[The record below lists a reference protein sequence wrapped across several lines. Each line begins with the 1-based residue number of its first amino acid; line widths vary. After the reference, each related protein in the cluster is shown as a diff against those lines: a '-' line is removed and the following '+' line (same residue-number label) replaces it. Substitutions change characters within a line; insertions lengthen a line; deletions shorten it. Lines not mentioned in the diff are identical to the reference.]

1 MHTKCPDLYFICF
14 GLFAIAKQKYYNISM
29 DIIELINKKKQGKKI
44 SKQEW
49 DFFVKGVC
57 DGKIKD
63 YQTTSFLMAICLKSI
78 DFDETAHL
86 TMAMAKSGQMLNLSD
101 IGRCVDKH
109 STGGVSD
116 TTTLVVVPTLAS
128 LGVKV
133 AKMSGRSLGW
143 TGGTADKMEVFD
155 GYKTDIDTKQ
165 FKNLIRQNGA
175 SIVSQSKDFALADKI
190 IYKLRSDSGTT
201 DNIGLIASSIMSKK
215 IACGAKIILLDV
227 KYGSGAFMKTFKDA
241 KQLAQTMVQIG
252 RRAGVKVCAVIS
264 SMQQPLTNYI
274 GNNLEVYSA
283 LEVLDGKQN
292 DLFDLSTFL
301 CAKALVLDGVCKN
314 FEQASQMAKDAIKS
328 GKSKQKLR
336 QIVMAQGGDVSKIDN
351 PNLLLP
357 KNNMFVVTAQKDGY
371 VAKIDTAK
379 LGYLAHD
386 LQKVDGEVVRQD
398 DTGIILSKRLGDEVK
413 AGEPLMRVFYNKLDN
428 LDEIKAELLKTYTI
442 GKKVN
447 LPKLIDKVVE

>member
-1 MHTKCPDLYFICF
+1 
-14 GLFAIAKQKYYNISM
+14 M

-49 DFFVKGVC
+49 DFFVRGIC

-63 YQTTSFLMAICLKSI
+63 YQTTSFLMAICLKGI

-101 IGRCVDKH
+101 IGMCVDKH

-155 GYKTDIDTKQ
+155 GYKTDIDTQQ
-165 FKNLIRQNGA
+165 FKNLIKQNGA

-227 KYGSGAFMKTFKDA
+227 KYGSGAFMKTLKDS

-252 RRAGVKVCAVIS
+252 SRAGVKVCAVIS

-283 LEVLDGKQN
+283 LDVLGGKQN

-301 CAKALVLDGVCKN
+301 CAKALVLDGACKS
-314 FEQASQMAKDAIKS
+314 FEQARQIAKDAIIS

-357 KNNMFVVTAQKDGY
+357 KNNVFVVTAQKDGY
-371 VAKIDTAK
+371 VSKIDTAK

-386 LQKVDGEVVRQD
+386 LQKVNGEVVRQD
-398 DTGIILSKRLGDEVK
+398 DTGIILNKRLGDKVK
-413 AGEPLMRVFYNKLDN
+413 AGEPLMKVFYNKLDN
-428 LDEIKAELLKTYTI
+428 LDEIRTELLKAYTI
-442 GKKVN
+442 GKNVN